1 MVKRKLREAEEEKI
15 KVTESEDIASALDGL
30 KESLINADKM
40 TVTEEDEELTFSGAV
55 EKIKEAL
62 EDLDIEE
69 KEKVV
74 EALEDMSEEDCVMTE
89 EEIKDFVEEVE
100 DLKEEIESLDK
111 DEKKEVNESEE
122 DKEPVSESEDEKKDE
137 INEEEDK
144 EKVEESDEDKES
156 LEESVN
162 RIFGSLSLN
171 EETKL
176 AVKTLIEAKIKEEE
190 EELVKD
196 MEAKCEEFKDELKK
210 ESEEKLAEEI
220 EELNNKADSYLNH
233 VAEEW
238 AEENKLAIKEG
249 LKVQIAENFMNGLR
263 KLLKENDIEFDD
275 EKEDLVQETV
285 EKCEKLQDKLDEVLA
300 DKLEL
305 QEQVR
310 TLTRYKLVQENTRE
324 LTQVQ
329 RERLSN
335 LLEGVS
341 YSSEAEL
348 LGKIKVL
355 KENYIASAK
364 SEPLNE
370 EVDKKKSSTFS
381 NDIDA
386 YASFIARINK

>member
-1 MVKRKLREAEEEKI
+1 MVKRKLREAEEEKV
-15 KVTESEDIASALDGL
+15 KVTESEEIASALDDL
-30 KESLINADKM
+30 KESLINADKL
-40 TVTEEDEELTFSGAV
+40 TVTEEDEELTFSGSV

-62 EDLDIEE
+62 EDLDIED

-74 EALEDMSEEDCVMTE
+74 EALEDMAKEDCVMTE
-89 EEIKDFVEEVE
+89 EEVKDFVEEVE

-111 DEKKEVNESEE
+111 DENKEVNESEE
-122 DKEPVSESEDEKKDE
+122 DKEPVSESEEENKDE
-137 INEEEDK
+137 LNEEEDK

-220 EELNNKADSYLNH
+220 EELNDKADSYLNH

-275 EKEDLVQETV
+275 EKEDMVKETI

-305 QEQVR
+305 QEQVK
-310 TLTRYKLVQENTRE
+310 TLTKYKLVQENTRE

-329 RERLSN
+329 RDRLSG

-348 LGKIKVL
+348 LSKIKVL

-370 EVDKKKSSTFS
+370 EVDKKKTTTSF